1 MPIQF
6 DKFDQNKVN
15 SLKNHLKMMAE
26 KEKAK
31 FYEIYV
37 DNLKAVPKTDE
48 PAEFD
53 SFEDYLTA
61 DSEQVKIVIYN
72 SFSSPRNDQYVFLLK
87 ARSRDEATTL
97 GLSGLPGKVFTKSS
111 ANDWRDSVNKKNAE
125 QFEIQALKKEISEL
139 NEEIEEKDEQINQL
153 ATLVET
159 AKANNN
165 KLGGVHLGDI
175 MSVALEGLVRRNT
188 HLLSQIPAV
197 SGLAGIIEKDNE
209 RIGNQPP
216 QVDSHASF
224 KRKDSNSQQL
234 NNQQKEFMALF
245 DELQKHFVDAE
256 MGQVMEILDVLS
268 RDKTKLQPVQ
278 EFLQTE
284 TE

>member
-6 DKFDQNKVN
+6 DKFDQNKVD

-26 KEKAK
+26 KDKAK

-48 PAEFD
+48 PGEFD
-53 SFEDYLTA
+53 SFEDYLNA
-61 DSEQVKIVIYN
+61 DSEQIKIVIYN
-72 SFSSPRNDQYVFLLK
+72 TSSSPRNDQYVFLLK
-87 ARSRDEATTL
+87 ARNRDEATTL
-97 GLSGLPGKVFTKSS
+97 GLSGLPGKVFTKTS

-125 QFEIQALKKEISEL
+125 QLEIQSLKKEISEL

-209 RIGNQPP
+209 RIGSQPA

-224 KRKDSNSQQL
+224 KRKESTSSPLNEQQR
-234 NNQQKEFMALF
+234 EFLALF
-245 DELQKHFVDAE
+245 DELQKHFADSE

-268 RDKTKLQPVQ
+268 RDKTKLQSVQ
-278 EFLQTE
+278 ELLQSE

>member
-6 DKFDQNKVN
+6 DKFDQNKVD

-72 SFSSPRNDQYVFLLK
+72 SSSSPRNDQYVFLLK
-87 ARSRDEATTL
+87 ARNRDEATTL

-125 QFEIQALKKEISEL
+125 QLEIQSLKKEISEL
-139 NEEIEEKDEQINQL
+139 NEEIEEKEEQINQL

-209 RIGNQPP
+209 RIGSQLP

-224 KRKDSNSQQL
+224 KRKEDTSTPMNS
-234 NNQQKEFMALF
+234 QQKEFLALF
-245 DELQKHFVDAE
+245 DELQKHFADVE
-256 MGQVMEILDVLS
+256 MGQVMEILDILS
-268 RDKTKLQPVQ
+268 QDKTTLQPVQ